1 MNWQELQ
8 QRITQGEDLH
18 TEFKEWPLRPQ
29 DIAAAFVAFANTN
42 GGQLILGVRDRDRVL
57 VGVPSPD
64 DALQQLDNIAY
75 NNCEPP
81 LTIISETF
89 TAPDGQ
95 TLLVV
100 NVPKGDL
107 RPYRTSSGIYYVRVA
122 SGRRQASR
130 QELLRLFQSGE
141 SLYYDETVVPR
152 ATLADLDKNAI
163 QNFFAE
169 TQGAAWESVGLTYE
183 RVLVNLK
190 IAQNGSGTLQPTL
203 AGALFFAQRPQFFV
217 PYAYLSALRIPG
229 TSLANDP
236 ADQKKIE
243 GTIPDILEDS
253 LRFLYI
259 HLPVPHR
266 IQGLEPE
273 ARPEFPAVALR
284 ELLINAF
291 AHRDYTIQGPIR
303 VLIFDDRLEIRSPGR
318 LPNSVT
324 LESLRYGVHVLRNPV
339 IYNFFLRLG
348 YVTDAGSG
356 VLRTMARVRE
366 ATGHE
371 PTWEIEGNEVV
382 VRLVRPRDVY

>member
-8 QRITQGEDLH
+8 ERVAQGEDLY
-18 TEFKEWPLRPQ
+18 TEFKEWPVRPQ
-29 DIAAAFVAFANTN
+29 DLAAAFVAFANTH
-42 GGQLILGVRDRDRVL
+42 GGQLILGVRDRDRAL
-57 VGVPSPD
+57 VGVSSPD
-64 DALQQLDNIAY
+64 EARQQLDNIAY

-81 LTIISETF
+81 LTILSETI
-89 TAPDGQ
+89 TAPDEQ
-95 TLLVV
+95 PIVV
-100 NVPKGDL
+100 INIPRGDL

-141 SLYYDETVVPR
+141 RLYYDETVVPR

-169 TQGAAWESVGLTYE
+169 TQGASWESVGLTYK

-190 IAQNGSGTLQPTL
+190 IAQNGSGVLQPTL
-203 AGALFFAQRPQFFV
+203 AGTLFFAQRPQFFV

-229 TSLANDP
+229 TTLANDP

-243 GTIPDILEDS
+243 GTIPEILEDS

-273 ARPEFPAVALR
+273 AKTEFPAVALR
-284 ELLINAF
+284 ELLLNAF

-303 VLIFDDRLEIRSPGR
+303 LLIFDDRLEIRSPGG
-318 LPNSVT
+318 LPNSIT
-324 LESLRYGVHVLRNPV
+324 LESLRYGVHVLRNPI
-339 IYNFFLRLG
+339 IYNFLLRLG

-356 VLRTMARVRE
+356 ILRAIARVRE

-371 PTWEIEGNEVV
+371 PTWTIEGNEVV
-382 VRLVRPRDVY
+382 VRLLRPR